1 MPTASSNPSVM
12 NRLVD
17 CSVWA
22 VQCGVVVFSSLG
34 AGRFKEGE
42 SMGTPTRRA
51 VLKGTAALAGLAAVQ
66 ASGLAP
72 AAAAAPADASG
83 GHPQGQRAPGARGV
97 G

>member
-1 MPTASSNPSVM
+1 
-12 NRLVD
+12 
-17 CSVWA
+17 
-22 VQCGVVVFSSLG
+22 
-34 AGRFKEGE
+34 
-42 SMGTPTRRA
+42 MGTPTRRA

-72 AAAAAPADASG
+72 AAAAEPADASG